1 MPPTS
6 SPTTDHEAAWDV
18 LYELTRTMT
27 AALEKWHE
35 AHAETADAWKA
46 LRDAFTAIRMTAEI
60 GEEVCDDAVTP
71 ERHLTVAPDES

>member
-18 LYELTRTMT
+18 LYELTRVFT
-27 AALEKWHE
+27 AAMEKWRE
-35 AHAETADAWKA
+35 CEDQPGWIA

-60 GEEVCDDAVTP
+60 GEEVCTDALDVK
-71 ERHLTVAPDES
+71 RHLNIAPDES